1 MHPGHPQLGHNFLN
15 EMFPRMHMVLYN
27 ATSGVKGFNEKAVA
41 FISDLKEKGD
51 SMVDEGTWK
60 GEQRF
65 MARRGLGVLAKLY
78 EKGYDNLLAQYEQG
92 FNHKPVVSAADGLVL
107 QIRPT
112 SRWEKKYET
121 GAAYDVVM
129 AVPSWGKVVAFSTSD
144 MVSES
149 DPGSIKRYERL
160 HIENFHFYP
169 FFNRAHGVRGR
180 RVVQGGSEESGAI
193 DFLQDF
199 SFLLRTCSDAVMI
212 GKSCCLSAFT
222 PVETLRGL
230 QLGFYF
236 MVICKVTA
244 VHAARAAGG
253 FGATLGMTRLT
264 LSDGQGEFQADLNTQ
279 IFLENMSLPFN
290 KEVGDGIRDPLK
302 LAEYPGLTLVLCA
315 WLFGHDT
322 PSVAAIQFLGD
333 RADATELLFQA
344 FMKTR
349 RKVALEPDITDW
361 KRKVGKDPTLDSRNV
376 VVYGKWVYYKRNDWP
391 APVFIAALRN
401 QFKALP
407 FSDIVKTGASYA
419 DCRNWEQS
427 FHSFVRV
434 NPEILNLYLSED
446 PNSILQGLYSADPK
460 GERSQNDQLSGLYK
474 CARCK
479 MAFKEFQ
486 FPPGRTKRC
495 TKCGSP
501 VEPFQHE
508 ENELARR
515 REATTPRRAKA
526 SRFLGSDPWLRSLF
540 D

>member
-1 MHPGHPQLGHNFLN
+1 MHPGHSSLGHNFLN

-27 ATSGVKGFNEKAVA
+27 ATSEVKGFNEKAMA
-41 FISDLKEKGD
+41 FINDLKEKGD
-51 SMVDEGTWK
+51 SMINEGAWK

-78 EKGYDNLLAQYEQG
+78 EKGYDNILAQYQQG
-92 FNHKPVVSAADGLVL
+92 LNHKPVASAADGLVL

-112 SRWEKKYET
+112 SRWEKKYE
-121 GAAYDVVM
+121 AAAAHDVVM
-129 AVPSWGKVVAFSTSD
+129 AVPSWGKVVAFSTTD
-144 MVSES
+144 MVLEG

-180 RVVQGGSEESGAI
+180 RVVQGEPEGSNAI
-193 DFLQDF
+193 HFLQDF

-244 VHAARAAGG
+244 IHAARAAGG
-253 FGATLGMTRLT
+253 FGANLGMTRLT

-302 LAEYPGLTLVLCA
+302 LAEYPGWILVLCA

-333 RADATELLFQA
+333 RADAIELLFQA
-344 FMKTR
+344 FVRTR
-349 RKVALEPDITDW
+349 RKVALEPDIMDW
-361 KRKVGKDPTLDSRNV
+361 KRKVGKDLTSDSRNV
-376 VVYGKWVYYKRNDWP
+376 VVYGKWVYYKENDW
-391 APVFIAALRN
+391 ADPVFVAAIRN
-401 QFKALP
+401 QFKILP
-407 FSDIVKTGASYA
+407 FSDIVKTGASYS

-427 FHSFVRV
+427 FHSYVRV
-434 NPEILNLYLSED
+434 NPEILNLYLAENPS
-446 PNSILQGLYSADPK
+446 SMLQGLYPADPR
-460 GERSQNDQLSGLYK
+460 GERFNNDQLSGLYK
-474 CARCK
+474 CANCK

-486 FPPGRTKRC
+486 FQPGRIKRC
-495 TKCGSP
+495 TKCGST
-501 VEPFQHE
+501 VEPFQQE
-508 ENELARR
+508 EKELARR
-515 REATTPRRAKA
+515 EVKTKRAKA